1 MTSHL
6 FLLVALCQSPAG
18 SPPEASSPPAKPA
31 EAQSADRAAVAA
43 ERAANAAERVATAVE
58 KWVAAHAPDA
68 PKKEEP
74 PAPAAEDDGSSPWRG
89 TVGLGLTWLSGNS
102 DSLTSTALLGVERR
116 WQKWAL
122 ALKASGAYGQ
132 ARPATD
138 LTQPAQVVA
147 LRAAGSIRGDRR
159 FSERMSAYVQGGLET
174 DHVRSVELR
183 QSLEAGA
190 SSIWLDVKDKELQ
203 VALVRTDLALR
214 YTQESRFQYYPT
226 ALNLPDI
233 MLVGPRAAVSALY
246 ALSKDTYFSQDL
258 DATPNIV
265 GDARVLVNSTTKLS
279 TRLGQGL
286 LITTSFQVAYDSQPA
301 SGKKPMDTILTAGL
315 ELGL

>member
-1 MTSHL
+1 MTPT
-6 FLLVALCQSPAG
+6 LLLALALAQAPAA
-18 SPPEASSPPAKPA
+18 PNADANASQP
-31 EAQSADRAAVAA
+31 ADRATAAA
-43 ERAANAAERVATAVE
+43 ERAASAAERVATAVE
-58 KWVAAHAPDA
+58 KLVAAQAQDAKAADA

-74 PAPAAEDDGSSPWRG
+74 AAAAEDDGSSPWRG
-89 TVGLGLTWLSGNS
+89 TVGLGLTWMSGNS
-102 DSLTSTALLGVERR
+102 DALTSTALLGVERR

-122 ALKASGAYGQ
+122 AFKANGAYGQ

-147 LRAAGSIRGDRR
+147 LRAAGSLRGDRR
-159 FSERMSAYVQGGLET
+159 FSERMSAYLQGGLET

-190 SSIWLDVKDKELQ
+190 SSLWLDIKDKDFQ

-233 MLVGPRAAVSALY
+233 MLVGPRAAG
-246 ALSKDTYFSQDL
+246 
-258 DATPNIV
+258 PC
-265 GDARVLVNSTTKLS
+265 
-279 TRLGQGL
+279 
-286 LITTSFQVAYDSQPA
+286 
-301 SGKKPMDTILTAGL
+301 
-315 ELGL
+315 